1 MTFGLKGLVR
11 PCRQGELCSL
21 YRSHCWG
28 TLGEAKP
35 DCPHGKNLY
44 EHIYAR
50 YMQHIQYAIVRVIYV
65 AICAYMWIYRT
76 YMCPIYPEQKQQ
88 NRDYEAFSG

>member
-1 MTFGLKGLVR
+1 
-11 PCRQGELCSL
+11 
-21 YRSHCWG
+21 
-28 TLGEAKP
+28 
-35 DCPHGKNLY
+35 
-44 EHIYAR
+44 
-50 YMQHIQYAIVRVIYV
+50 MQHIQYAIVRVIYV